1 MSKLTLAAL
10 AAATLTLAAQ
20 AATLSWTGTSGSQ
33 TVSSGA
39 SFAIAARITMNPD
52 AFVAGGVA
60 NNSEIIGLTSSR
72 NVANGLGLL
81 AYNAAADGSTTG
93 GGANGLGAHFDTSDG
108 GGSGWTRNLD
118 GTTSGT
124 HDIVLNFAW
133 DNGNSRWGV
142 TLHIDG
148 NPVGFQT
155 DTVFLVPTNAGNT
168 TLTLNTNNAW
178 AFEAA
183 SLYVNGT
190 LTQQDIDWLHDN
202 ETTVVPEPTA
212 LALLALGVAG
222 LALRRRA
229 A

>member
-33 TVSSGA
+33 TVSSGT
-39 SFAIAARITMNPD
+39 SFAIAARITMNAD

-60 NNSEIIGLTSSR
+60 NNSEIIGLTTSR

-81 AYNAAADGSTTG
+81 AYNAAAASGG
-93 GGANGLGAHFDTSDG
+93 GGASGLGAHFDTSDG
-108 GGSGWTRNLD
+108 GGFGWTNNLE

-133 DNGNSRWGV
+133 DDGNSRWGV

-148 NPVGFQT
+148 NPVGFQD
-155 DTVFLVPTNAGNT
+155 DTVFLMPTNAGNT
-168 TLTLNTNNAW
+168 TLTLNTNDAW
-178 AFEAA
+178 AFESA

-190 LTQQDIDWLHDN
+190 LTQQDIDWLHEN

>member
-60 NNSEIIGLTSSR
+60 NNSEIIGLTTSR

-81 AYNAAADGSTTG
+81 AYNAAASG
-93 GGANGLGAHFDTSDG
+93 GKASGLGAHFDTSDG
-108 GGSGWTRNLD
+108 GGHGWTNNLD

-133 DNGNSRWGV
+133 DDGNSRWGV

-148 NPVGFQT
+148 DPVAFQA

-178 AFEAA
+178 AFESA

-190 LTQQDIDWLHDN
+190 LTQQDIDWLHEN

-212 LALLALGVAG
+212 LALLALGAAG
-222 LALRRRA
+222 LALRRHA